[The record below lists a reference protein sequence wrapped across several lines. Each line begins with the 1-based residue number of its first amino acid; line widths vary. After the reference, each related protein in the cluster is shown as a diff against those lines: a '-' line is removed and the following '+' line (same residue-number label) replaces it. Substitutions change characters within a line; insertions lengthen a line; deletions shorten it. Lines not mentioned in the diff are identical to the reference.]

1 MSSTTLPGDFSPRR
15 TEAESLDN
23 ALLKAVVKVLEVF
36 GSLKLTCVMF
46 GLSMVIVFVGS
57 LAQSRRDVW
66 QVMEQYFRT
75 WVAKIDVQDLFPPS
89 MFSDAA
95 QHYGVEDFGAM
106 IASKLGPFQSL
117 PFPGGWTIGLIM
129 LINLTAAHSLKFKV
143 RARGRKLAAGI
154 ALTVL
159 GMLLTYAVV
168 VTGNM
173 QTGVD
178 FGENT
183 LLSKESIWLLMLG
196 GLGMAGIAAVASALM
211 SASMGP
217 LSRWFLGSI
226 GVVLLTVAL
235 AFLIGGEDARLN
247 LSNMRILWQLLK
259 GGACALVLLLG
270 SNLLFEKR
278 GGIAVL
284 HFGVALLMISEL
296 QVGIQAKENMLSL
309 IEGETSAFV
318 RDIRVR
324 ELAIISEKPDKKD
337 EVVAIAESRLEDAAS
352 YAASSKND
360 AEKSDRAGGPIVP
373 RQVIELPQLPFNIAV
388 RRFYRNS
395 IQRAV
400 LPDDEM
406 RLPSGLGKF
415 SIAKQ
420 LPAVTGM
427 EESSDTSAVYVDLL
441 EKASGKV
448 LQSML
453 VSQNASELRG
463 VPLAEIATVDGK
475 DYQFYLRF
483 QRSYQPYSVKL
494 LDVSRTNYIGTS
506 TPRDYRS
513 VIEITEP
520 GSQDVE
526 KFSVWMNNPLR
537 FKGET
542 FYQTGHQD
550 LGAGKEMTTL
560 SVVNNQGWMLPY
572 IACMIAMFGMF
583 AQFGQTLFRFLD
595 RTVRS
600 PELATATPNPTVLT
614 ADVRPGFGPA
624 RSAVKP
630 AAIVTSQAGAP
641 SLPLILSM
649 RIPLLVTLVFAM
661 WLGSKV
667 MPPKIVPDTMNLYGF
682 AQLPVAWSGRPQP
695 IDSMARVQLLAASHK
710 STFEGEMDT
719 AELTSPKRREKI
731 LQTISQGWPTVDLS
745 KLKDFNGSYPEWIA
759 KIGELTASGED
770 AIEARMRPV
779 MVRKMP
785 AVQWLL
791 DVMTRPAVAARHR
804 FYKIEDD
811 NLLSLLGLE
820 KRGGLT
826 YSLVEIQENFKAME
840 PILQAGRKKQE
851 NNLESTMTPI
861 ERRVGGLFETM
872 GRVDQLS
879 QVFILRDSEGLLG
892 AYVDSWRVLQLLGST
907 APVSPVPTGST
918 DETRSWETMI
928 AANSVRQLNERMTEN
943 DIVTLDDFK
952 KYVNEKLPA
961 ELVTQSITGSYRI
974 LRDRDAQVA
983 DPAAT
988 ADLEIGD
995 VQRQAAAAAAR
1006 VGDDFLREILELIA
1020 ASDPKQTPEEI
1031 AASLPD
1037 EKMREIGAARIS
1049 AEMFAVFSMIQERT
1063 PNDPR
1068 LLQIRTRLQKLNPD
1082 DPQVLSLAMN
1092 EELVQLVWADLQ
1104 TRVGHLMPGG
1114 ANFDTFNTNALAMK
1128 NILTAWE
1135 KGDLAAFNTGIQTYG
1150 ETLKAN
1156 PVPHMSTGVVKLEA
1170 WFNFVE
1176 PFYLAI
1182 SIYLPI
1188 IVLSFVGWLCFGTV
1202 LRNTSLCLLVLA
1214 FLLHTAALILRMWIS
1229 GRPPVTNLY
1238 SSAIFIGW
1246 GVVLGSFLIE
1256 LLLKRGIGNLIGASV
1271 GASTLVIAHYLARD
1285 EGDTLGV
1292 MQAVLDTTFWLATHV
1307 VCITLGYV
1315 ATLVGGCMGIAYC
1328 VMALMNP
1335 RAAGINANDKPTDE
1349 FKLFGKMVYGV
1360 VCFAI
1365 FFSLVGTVL
1374 GGLWADDSWGR
1385 FWGWD
1390 PKENGAMMIVLWNA
1404 IILHA
1409 RWGKLVRDYGT
1420 AVLAIVGNVVTAW
1433 SWFGVNELKAGLH
1446 SYGFTEGRLLS
1457 MVGFMAVQL
1466 ALVVAFAAFATLLK
1480 KRSASS
1486 MQSAS

>member
-1 MSSTTLPGDFSPRR
+1 M
-15 TEAESLDN
+15 
-23 ALLKAVVKVLEVF
+23 
-36 GSLKLTCVMF
+36 
-46 GLSMVIVFVGS
+46 
-57 LAQSRRDVW
+57 
-66 QVMEQYFRT
+66 
-75 WVAKIDVQDLFPPS
+75 
-89 MFSDAA
+89 
-95 QHYGVEDFGAM
+95 
-106 IASKLGPFQSL
+106 
-117 PFPGGWTIGLIM
+117 
-129 LINLTAAHSLKFKV
+129 
-143 RARGRKLAAGI
+143 
-154 ALTVL
+154 
-159 GMLLTYAVV
+159 
-168 VTGNM
+168 
-173 QTGVD
+173 
-178 FGENT
+178 
-183 LLSKESIWLLMLG
+183 
-196 GLGMAGIAAVASALM
+196 
-211 SASMGP
+211 
-217 LSRWFLGSI
+217 
-226 GVVLLTVAL
+226 
-235 AFLIGGEDARLN
+235 
-247 LSNMRILWQLLK
+247 
-259 GGACALVLLLG
+259 
-270 SNLLFEKR
+270 
-278 GGIAVL
+278 
-284 HFGVALLMISEL
+284 
-296 QVGIQAKENMLSL
+296 
-309 IEGETSAFV
+309 
-318 RDIRVR
+318 
-324 ELAIISEKPDKKD
+324 
-337 EVVAIAESRLEDAAS
+337 
-352 YAASSKND
+352 
-360 AEKSDRAGGPIVP
+360 
-373 RQVIELPQLPFNIAV
+373 
-388 RRFYRNS
+388 
-395 IQRAV
+395 
-400 LPDDEM
+400 
-406 RLPSGLGKF
+406 
-415 SIAKQ
+415 
-420 LPAVTGM
+420 
-427 EESSDTSAVYVDLL
+427 
-441 EKASGKV
+441 
-448 LQSML
+448 
-453 VSQNASELRG
+453 
-463 VPLAEIATVDGK
+463 
-475 DYQFYLRF
+475 
-483 QRSYQPYSVKL
+483 
-494 LDVSRTNYIGTS
+494 
-506 TPRDYRS
+506 
-513 VIEITEP
+513 
-520 GSQDVE
+520 
-526 KFSVWMNNPLR
+526 
-537 FKGET
+537 
-542 FYQTGHQD
+542 
-550 LGAGKEMTTL
+550 
-560 SVVNNQGWMLPY
+560 
-572 IACMIAMFGMF
+572 
-583 AQFGQTLFRFLD
+583 
-595 RTVRS
+595 
-600 PELATATPNPTVLT
+600 
-614 ADVRPGFGPA
+614 
-624 RSAVKP
+624 
-630 AAIVTSQAGAP
+630 
-641 SLPLILSM
+641 
-649 RIPLLVTLVFAM
+649 TLVFAM
-661 WLGSKV
+661 WLGSKA

-710 STFEGEMDT
+710 STFEGEMDA

-770 AIEARMRPV
+770 AIEARMRQV

-804 FYKIEDD
+804 IYKIEDD

-1135 KGDLAAFNTGIQTYG
+1135 KGDLAAFNTGIQNYG

-1156 PVPHMSTGVVKLEA
+1156 PVPHMSTSVVKLEA

-1256 LLLKRGIGNLIGASV
+1256 LLLKRGIGNLIGAAV